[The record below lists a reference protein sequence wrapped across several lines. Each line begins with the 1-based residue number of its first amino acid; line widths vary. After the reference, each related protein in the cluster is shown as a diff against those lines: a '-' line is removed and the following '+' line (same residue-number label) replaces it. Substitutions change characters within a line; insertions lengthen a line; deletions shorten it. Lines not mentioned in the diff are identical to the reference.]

1 MVITVGRQYGSGGR
15 EIGTALANKLVKSL
29 LQASCLRPTD
39 PCPHYQLDGP
49 GATGNGTVGRLQAM
63 GDLRQLCIQ
72 LELQSD
78 LWQIHSS
85 TEFNKNP
92 PEQYTAS

>member
-1 MVITVGRQYGSGGR
+1 
-15 EIGTALANKLVKSL
+15 
-29 LQASCLRPTD
+29 
-39 PCPHYQLDGP
+39 
-49 GATGNGTVGRLQAM
+49 M

-85 TEFNKNP
+85 TEFNKKKKNP
-92 PEQYTAS
+92 PEQYTASYIIQLPDFRLLFLKQFLLILHF